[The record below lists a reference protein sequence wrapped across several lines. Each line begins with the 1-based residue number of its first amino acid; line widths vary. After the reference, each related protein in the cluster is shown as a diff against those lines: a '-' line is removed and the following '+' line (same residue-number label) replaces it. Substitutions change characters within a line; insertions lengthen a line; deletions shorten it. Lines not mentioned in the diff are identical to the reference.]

1 MSSWLKCQWCPRW
14 EYSNSASCDHSTM
27 DRNTRETNGGHSWCN
42 NNKKNKNN
50 VLPSLDF
57 FFRTRV
63 PPNFPRKDSSFLI
76 FADCVVAD
84 GVPDIFEC
92 LWCVCG
98 LSLSLSA
105 SVSLL
110 PVMHSGTG
118 VQSNHSEMTP
128 NRQTSDWRKGL
139 CLGII
144 IQSNDSHVSKK
155 LRLLQRLLTVHPT
168 APPNGRM
175 RNRVYK
181 ARAMKP
187 PLKITLLAY
196 YPRQHYDNDLFLNMQ
211 INK

>member
-1 MSSWLKCQWCPRW
+1 MSSWLKCQWCTRW

-92 LWCVCG
+92 LWCVRG
-98 LSLSLSA
+98 LSLSLCLYRPCHSSLWCIQAPVYNPITAKWHQTGRHQTGGRGSA
-105 SVSLL
+105 WAS
-110 PVMHSGTG
+110 
-118 VQSNHSEMTP
+118 
-128 NRQTSDWRKGL
+128 
-139 CLGII
+139 
-144 IQSNDSHVSKK
+144 
-155 LRLLQRLLTVHPT
+155 
-168 APPNGRM
+168 
-175 RNRVYK
+175 
-181 ARAMKP
+181 
-187 PLKITLLAY
+187 
-196 YPRQHYDNDLFLNMQ
+196 
-211 INK
+211 